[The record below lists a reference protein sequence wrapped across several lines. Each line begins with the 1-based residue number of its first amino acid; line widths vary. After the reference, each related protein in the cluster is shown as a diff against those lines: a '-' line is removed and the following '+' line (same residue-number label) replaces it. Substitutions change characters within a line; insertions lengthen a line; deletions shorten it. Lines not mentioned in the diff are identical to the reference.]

1 MQINAERVT
10 ALRKKSSWSQDELAT
25 AAGLN
30 LRTVQRVENSGTASL
45 ETVKAIAA
53 ALEVDLEEFKINPE
67 KVMPKYE
74 YKTLVLPFKMGLFK
88 QGLPD
93 IASALNA
100 EGREGWQLKQIMLPS
115 SQLGTSDSVVAV
127 LERVLGQKAAVG

>member
-30 LRTVQRVENSGTASL
+30 LRTVQRVENSGSASL
-45 ETVKAIAA
+45 QTLKAIAA
-53 ALEVDLEEFKINPE
+53 ALEVDLDEFKVHPE
-67 KVMPKYE
+67 KVMAKYE

-100 EGREGWQLKQIMLPS
+100 EGSEGWQLKQIMLPS

-127 LERVLGQKAAVG
+127 LERVLGQQTTLV

>member
-1 MQINAERVT
+1 MEINAERVI

-30 LRTVQRVENSGTASL
+30 LRTVQRVENSGTASMQTL
-45 ETVKAIAA
+45 KAIAA
-53 ALEVDLEEFKINPE
+53 ALEVDLDEFRKPTE
-67 KVMPKYE
+67 KNVIRYE
-74 YKTLVLPFKMGLFK
+74 YKTLVLPFKMGFLK

-93 IASALNA
+93 ISSALNA

-115 SQLGTSDSVVAV
+115 SQLGTSDSVVAI
-127 LERVLGQKAAVG
+127 LERVAS

>member
-1 MQINAERVT
+1 MQINAARVI

-30 LRTVQRVENSGTASL
+30 LRTVQRVEASGTASL
-45 ETVKAIAA
+45 QTLKAIAA
-53 ALEVDLEEFKINPE
+53 ALGADLEDFRIDPE
-67 KVMPKYE
+67 KHMPKYE

-115 SQLGTSDSVVAV
+115 SQLGTSDSVVAI
-127 LERVLGQKAAVG
+127 LERMAGAAG

>member
-1 MQINAERVT
+1 MEINADRVI

-30 LRTVQRVENSGTASL
+30 LRTVQRVENSGSASL
-45 ETVKAIAA
+45 QTLKAIAA
-53 ALEVDLEEFKINPE
+53 ALEADLDEFKKLPE

-74 YKTLVLPFKMGLFK
+74 YKTVVLPFKMGLFK

-115 SQLGTSDSVVAV
+115 SQLGTSDRVVAI
-127 LERVLGQKAAVG
+127 LERGLG